1 MVDIDNQIDRT
12 NLAVAA
18 DQVQAGQAGQA
29 EQAGASDAGLDT
41 SIHDGNSNFSA
52 DNWREYIPEDLR
64 DRQEWGRVDSIQ
76 DVFKNYIEGQKT
88 ISQSVRIPDASSS
101 QEDIQKFYAKL
112 GKPASTSEYTF
123 DYTPKE
129 GYVIGKDAYDFSSF
143 QDLAYQANLTKD
155 QYAKLATLYMDIQ
168 NQNYQQYQQRAA
180 NDAASEL
187 QRAELALRQDW
198 GNEYQ
203 SNINLIQSKI
213 GSVYN
218 EETLQKMH
226 DAGLFRDKSFLEAQL
241 QLTKMMTGDTIFMD
255 GSVVENVPQ
264 NIQALEAKRD
274 ALMSEDY
281 QRNKAQVTELNKR
294 IVSLKL
300 AQQGSGYRR

>member
-1 MVDIDNQIDRT
+1 
-12 NLAVAA
+12 
-18 DQVQAGQAGQA
+18 
-29 EQAGASDAGLDT
+29 
-41 SIHDGNSNFSA
+41 
-52 DNWREYIPEDLR
+52 
-64 DRQEWGRVDSIQ
+64 
-76 DVFKNYIEGQKT
+76 
-88 ISQSVRIPDASSS
+88 
-101 QEDIQKFYAKL
+101 
-112 GKPASTSEYTF
+112 
-123 DYTPKE
+123 
-129 GYVIGKDAYDFSSF
+129 
-143 QDLAYQANLTKD
+143 
-155 QYAKLATLYMDIQ
+155 MDIQ

-180 NDAASEL
+180 NEAASEL